1 MAVLL
6 TILTDPRDP
15 TPRRTLALPP
25 NTSILKSAH
34 AASIEITAT
43 CGGRGRCTSC
53 RVKFV
58 AGTIPPPT
66 IMDEIQL
73 GNDLVREGYR
83 LSCQCVP
90 SEAVTVQV
98 APPLEERAF
107 QILGAGPGVVG
118 MGRVTLD
125 SGIRKQVVKVSLPRE
140 EHHQISDLEQLA
152 AALGVTPTDVGL
164 AVLQG
169 LPAALRDDPA
179 GVTVTT
185 FAPPGGRGSERVV
198 AVERGDTAGMKFG
211 LAVDIGT
218 TSVVSTLIELDSGEQ
233 LASVSSLNPQAV
245 FGGDLMSRIA
255 FAQFDPGN
263 LRKLHT
269 RIIGLLNRHIE
280 ETCRQSGVL
289 AKWIYKVVVVGNTC
303 MHHLLLGIDP
313 SFVGLAPYAPVMRH
327 ALVLPARE
335 LFLKVA
341 PEARVCLLPL
351 VAGFVGADAVA
362 VALATRIY
370 EGAAIRI
377 AVDIG
382 TNGEVILGSRDRLW
396 ACSAPAGPALE
407 GAQIRHGMRGALG
420 AIDRVTVDDDLHVH
434 TIGEAD
440 GLGICGSGLID
451 LVAGLLDAGVIDWTG
466 LIQVES
472 RAPHRADPAPSGGAD
487 PLRRQR
493 GGARRPALPRLR
505 DRAPARGERGG
516 AHRACLA
523 RRPPGLRA
531 DLRRGHELPATRMSR
546 VIAAKLVGLEVGAVS
561 QTIDPRWLM
570 AYAAAL
576 GETDPRYYDTSAPSG
591 PLAHPLFAVCYEWA
605 VALTVRSKTI
615 KPELM
620 PLGVHTTHHLV
631 IHRRPQAGDRL
642 LTRGQLLTVR
652 PSRSGTLVV
661 IRYST
666 VDRNGRPVT
675 TTDYGSVFRGV
686 TTDGKASVAVQPL
699 ERLEPPAGDEI
710 RWSAAVPVAT
720 QAAHV
725 YSECARIW
733 NPIHTDIAAARAAGL
748 PGLILHGTAT
758 LALAVSQL
766 VRHDLAGDATRV
778 TALAARLT
786 GMVPMPSTFTV
797 RGRGR
802 AGDLIAFD
810 AVTERGEPV
819 LSDGVLRVL

>member
-34 AASIEITAT
+34 AASIAIPAT

-58 AGTIPPPT
+58 TGTVPPPT

-73 GNDLVREGYR
+73 GDDQVREGYR

-125 SGIRKQVVKVSLPRE
+125 SGIRKQVVKVGLPRE
-140 EHHQISDLEQLA
+140 EHHQTSDLEQLA
-152 AALGVTPTDVGL
+152 AALGVTPADVGL

-169 LPAALRDDPA
+169 LPGALRDDPA

-185 FAPPGGRGSERVV
+185 FAAAGGERVL

-218 TSVVSTLIELDSGEQ
+218 TSVVSTLIELESGEQ
-233 LASVSSLNPQAV
+233 LGSVSSLNPQAV

-255 FAQFDPGN
+255 FAQFHPGS

-269 RIIGLLNRHIE
+269 RIVGLLNQHIE
-280 ETCRQSGVL
+280 EICRQSGVL

-313 SFVGLAPYAPVMRH
+313 SYVGLAPYPPVMRH

-351 VAGFVGADAVA
+351 VAGFGGADAVA

-370 EGAAIRI
+370 ECAQIRI

-382 TNGEVILGSRDRLW
+382 TNGEVLLGSRDRLW

-440 GLGICGSGLID
+440 ALGICGSGLID
-451 LVAGLLDAGVIDWTG
+451 LVAGLLDAGVIDWTV

-472 RAPHRADPAPSGGAD
+472 RAAPPPEPAERVVMRGEERQVIVLRPGEAGARAEIVLNQDDVRQVQLAKGAIASGIAMLQHVASVSDETVTELMLAGGFGNYVSIASALRIGLIPPLPKEKIRYVGNAASLGAQ
-487 PLRRQR
+487 LCLVSETERQR
-493 GGARRPALPRLR
+493 AESVAARI
-505 DRAPARGERGG
+505 E
-516 AHRACLA
+516 HVSLA
-523 RRPPGLRA
+523 
-531 DLRRGHELPATRMSR
+531 
-546 VIAAKLVGLEVGAVS
+546 
-561 QTIDPRWLM
+561 
-570 AYAAAL
+570 
-576 GETDPRYYDTSAPSG
+576 
-591 PLAHPLFAVCYEWA
+591 AHPDFERIFVEAMNF
-605 VALTVRSKTI
+605 
-615 KPELM
+615 P
-620 PLGVHTTHHLV
+620 
-631 IHRRPQAGDRL
+631 RPG
-642 LTRGQLLTVR
+642 
-652 PSRSGTLVV
+652 
-661 IRYST
+661 
-666 VDRNGRPVT
+666 
-675 TTDYGSVFRGV
+675 
-686 TTDGKASVAVQPL
+686 
-699 ERLEPPAGDEI
+699 
-710 RWSAAVPVAT
+710 
-720 QAAHV
+720 
-725 YSECARIW
+725 
-733 NPIHTDIAAARAAGL
+733 
-748 PGLILHGTAT
+748 
-758 LALAVSQL
+758 
-766 VRHDLAGDATRV
+766 
-778 TALAARLT
+778 
-786 GMVPMPSTFTV
+786 
-797 RGRGR
+797 
-802 AGDLIAFD
+802 
-810 AVTERGEPV
+810 
-819 LSDGVLRVL
+819 